1 MKNILLFGAGK
12 SATSLIDYL
21 LSNAPRQKW
30 HITVADHDLA
40 TIKSKTGKSYY
51 VTPAAI
57 DIKDQTAR
65 QKLIQETDL
74 VISLLPPAL
83 HIFVA
88 KDCLEFKKNLLTASY
103 IDPEVK
109 KLEPEIKKA
118 GLLFMYE
125 MGLDPGI
132 DHMSAMKLIHSI
144 EKKGGQISAFRSY
157 CGGLI
162 SPESNDNPWQYK
174 ISWNARNVVLA
185 GSSGAVYREKGK
197 VKEIAYPQLFDQTKT
212 IHIPSLGKLAYYP
225 NRDSL
230 GYMSAYKLEDIP
242 TFIRATLRYPDFCEG
257 WSTLVKLGLT
267 DDVKKRQTNDLSYF
281 KWASQHIGGLDAKLS
296 NEENIANYLGISA
309 KSKIIRQLKYLGLF
323 SSEPIQLGEQT
334 NASVLQQ
341 IMEAKLAM
349 GTADKDMIV
358 MTHEIEFER
367 RGITTRLH
375 SYMITLGEDH
385 LRTAMAKTVGLPLG
399 IMAKLLL
406 QEKVSLTGLHIPI
419 MPDVYNPV
427 LKELEEFNIRFDE
440 SFE

>member
-1 MKNILLFGAGK
+1 MKHILLFGAGK
-12 SATSLIDYL
+12 SATCLIDYL
-21 LSNAPRQKW
+21 LVNAPRQKW
-30 HITVADHDLA
+30 HVTVADHDLA
-40 TIKSKTGKSYY
+40 LIKSKTGKSYY

-57 DIKDQTAR
+57 DIKDQAAR

-74 VISLLPPAL
+74 VISLLPPPL

-88 KDCLEFKKNLLTASY
+88 KDCLQFGKNLLTASY
-103 IDPEVK
+103 IDPEIK
-109 KLEPEIKKA
+109 KLEKDIQKA

-185 GSSGAVYREKGK
+185 GNSGATYRDKGK
-197 VKEIAYPQLFDQTKT
+197 VKEVPYDHLFDQTKT

-230 GYMSAYKLEDIP
+230 GYMGAYKLEEIP
-242 TFIRATLRYPDFCEG
+242 TFMRATLRYPDFCEG

-267 DDVKKRQTNDLSYF
+267 DDTRKVQTDDLTYF
-281 KWASQHIGGLDAKLS
+281 KWATQHLKTDKQLS
-296 NEENIANYLGISA
+296 NEENIATHLGISA
-309 KSKIIRQLKYLGLF
+309 KSKIIRQLKYLGLLNG
-323 SSEPIQLGEQT
+323 EVINQGEQT
-334 NASVLQQ
+334 NANILQN
-341 IMEAKLAM
+341 IVESRLGMEQ
-349 GTADKDMIV
+349 ADKDMIV
-358 MTHEIEFER
+358 MMHEIEFER
-367 RGITTRLH
+367 RGMTTRLH
-375 SYMITLGEDH
+375 SFMIAQGEDN

-399 IMAKLLL
+399 IMAKLFL
-406 QEKVSLTGLHIPI
+406 QDKFTNITGLQIPI
-419 MPDVYNPV
+419 MPDIYNPI
-427 LKELEEFNIRFDE
+427 LKELEEYNIRFEE

>member
-1 MKNILLFGAGK
+1 MKHILLFGAGK
-12 SATSLIDYL
+12 SATCLIDYL
-21 LSNAPRQKW
+21 LVNAPRQKW
-30 HITVADHDLA
+30 HVTVADHDLML
-40 TIKSKTGKSYY
+40 IKSKTGKSYY

-57 DIKDQTAR
+57 DIKDQAAR
-65 QKLIQETDL
+65 QKLVQETDL
-74 VISLLPPAL
+74 VISLLPPPL

-88 KDCLEFKKNLLTASY
+88 KDCLQFGKNLLTASY

-109 KLEPEIKKA
+109 KLEKEIEKA

-174 ISWNARNVVLA
+174 ISWNARNIVTA
-185 GSSGAVYREKGK
+185 GSSGATYREKGK
-197 VKEIAYPQLFDQTKT
+197 VKEIPYEHLFDQTKT

-242 TFIRATLRYPDFCEG
+242 TFMRATLRYPDFCEG

-267 DDVKKRQTNDLSYF
+267 DDKEKVQTNDLTYF
-281 KWASQHIGGLDAKLS
+281 KWTTQHMKVDKQLS
-296 NEENIANYLGISA
+296 NEENIANHLGISA
-309 KSKIIRQLKYLGLF
+309 KSKIIRQLKFLGLLNG
-323 SSEPIQLGEQT
+323 EVINLGEQT
-334 NASVLQQ
+334 NASVLQN
-341 IMEAKLAM
+341 IIESRLGMEQ
-349 GTADKDMIV
+349 TDKDMIV
-358 MTHEIEFER
+358 MMHEIEFER
-367 RGITTRLH
+367 RGITTKLH
-375 SYMITLGEDH
+375 SFMITQGEDNM
-385 LRTAMAKTVGLPLG
+385 RTAMAKTVGLPLG

-406 QEKVSLTGLHIPI
+406 QDKFNLTGLHIPI
-419 MPDVYNPV
+419 LPDIYNPI
-427 LKELEEFNIRFDE
+427 LKELEDYNIRFEE

>member
-21 LSNAPRQKW
+21 VSNAPRQKW

-40 TIKSKTGKSYY
+40 LIKSKTGKSYY

-57 DIKDQTAR
+57 DIRDEAAR

-74 VISLLPPAL
+74 VISLLPPQL

-88 KDCLEFKKNLLTASY
+88 RDCLQFGKNLLTASY

-109 KLEPEIKKA
+109 KLEKEIEEA

-157 CGGLI
+157 CGGLV

-197 VKEIAYPQLFDQTKT
+197 VKEISYQQLFDQSKT

-230 GYMSAYKLEDIP
+230 GYMSAYNLEDIP
-242 TFIRATLRYPDFCEG
+242 TFMRATLRYPDFCEG

-267 DDVKKRQTNDLSYF
+267 DDTNKVQTDDLTFYD
-281 KWASQHIGGLDAKLS
+281 WASQKIEQDAKLS
-296 NEENIANYLGISA
+296 HDENIAGYLGISA
-309 KSKIIRQLKYLGLF
+309 KSKIIRQLKFLGLLNGDT
-323 SSEPIQLGEQT
+323 IHLGEQT
-334 NASVLQQ
+334 NAAVLQH
-341 IMEAKLAM
+341 IIEAKLGM
-349 GTADKDMIV
+349 ETGDKDMIV

-367 RGITTRLH
+367 RGMTTRLH
-375 SYMITLGEDH
+375 SYMITQGEDSM
-385 LRTAMAKTVGLPLG
+385 RTAMAKTVGLPLG
-399 IMAKLLL
+399 ILAKLLL
-406 QEKVSLTGLHIPI
+406 QGKISLKGLQIPI

-427 LKELEEFNIRFDE
+427 LKELEDYDIRFEE

>member
-1 MKNILLFGAGK
+1 MKHILLFGAGK
-12 SATSLIDYL
+12 SATCLIDYL
-21 LSNAPRQKW
+21 LVNAPRQKW
-30 HITVADHDLA
+30 HITVADHDLML
-40 TIKSKTGKSYY
+40 IKSKTGKSYY

-57 DIKDQTAR
+57 DIKDQAAR
-65 QKLIQETDL
+65 QKLVQETDL
-74 VISLLPPAL
+74 VISLLPPPL

-88 KDCLEFKKNLLTASY
+88 KDCLQFGKNLLTASY
-103 IDPEVK
+103 IDPEVQ
-109 KLEPEIKKA
+109 KLEKEIEKA

-174 ISWNARNVVLA
+174 ISWNARNIVTA
-185 GSSGAVYREKGK
+185 GSSGATYRDKGK
-197 VKEIAYPQLFDQTKT
+197 VKEIPYDHLFDQTKT

-230 GYMSAYKLEDIP
+230 GYMSAYKLEEIP
-242 TFIRATLRYPDFCEG
+242 TFMRATLRYPDFCEG

-267 DDVKKRQTNDLSYF
+267 DDKEKVQTDDLTYF
-281 KWASQHIGGLDAKLS
+281 KWASQHMKVDKQLS
-296 NEENIANYLGISA
+296 NEENIANHLGISA
-309 KSKIIRQLKYLGLF
+309 KSKIIRQLKFLGLLNG
-323 SSEPIQLGEQT
+323 EVINHGEQT
-334 NASVLQQ
+334 NANVLQN
-341 IMEAKLAM
+341 IVESRLSMEQ
-349 GTADKDMIV
+349 GDKDMIV
-358 MTHEIEFER
+358 MMHEIEFER
-367 RGITTRLH
+367 RGMTTKLH
-375 SYMITLGEDH
+375 SFMIAQGEDN

-406 QEKVSLTGLHIPI
+406 QDKFNLTGLHIPI
-419 MPDVYNPV
+419 LPDIYNPI
-427 LKELEEFNIRFDE
+427 LKELEDYNIRFEE